1 MPAAAVPRTQ
11 LTPRAFVTLLAIA
24 AMFGA
29 NHVAARFAF
38 DAGVD
43 VATAVAVRSL
53 TTALVVAAIVRRAGV
68 PVALEPRARRVMPLI
83 GLLVA
88 VQSLALYSAVARIP
102 VGLALLAFNTWPLW
116 T

>member
-1 MPAAAVPRTQ
+1 MPAAASTTK
-11 LTPRAFVTLLAIA
+11 LTPRAFVTLLTVA

-38 DAGVD
+38 DDGVD

-53 TTALVVAAIVRRAGV
+53 TTAAVVAAIVRRAGV
-68 PVALEPRARRVMPLI
+68 PLALEPRARRVMPLI

-102 VGLALLAFNTWPLW
+102 VGLALLA
-116 T
+116 